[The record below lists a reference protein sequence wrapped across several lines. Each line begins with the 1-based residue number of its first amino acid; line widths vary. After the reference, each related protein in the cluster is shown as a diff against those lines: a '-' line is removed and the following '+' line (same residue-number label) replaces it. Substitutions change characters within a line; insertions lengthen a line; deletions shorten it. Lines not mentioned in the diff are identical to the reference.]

1 MGLESFSRQV
11 FFVLEAC
18 RTPMF
23 FSSDT
28 CLEFSTRCLSG
39 PNSIFVATE
48 LSSCSSSPLFQLPA
62 CSSSPLAGCFAQ
74 TFAMPFDKV
83 FGEYPEAASM
93 SYRWAD
99 RQGCMVAPTEVR

>member
-18 RTPMF
+18 RTPIV
-23 FSSDT
+23 SSDT
-28 CLEFSTRCLSG
+28 CLEFSRRCLSG

-74 TFAMPFDKV
+74 TFAMPFTKA
-83 FGEYPEAASM
+83 FGEYPEADSM
-93 SYRWAD
+93 TYRWAD
-99 RQGCMVAPTEVR
+99 RYDCMVAPTEVR